1 MDERASFGEEAGK
14 MWATNREPLSR
25 ISWEVAKGLGR
36 GRGEE
41 KKEWSVL
48 CMRRRVTGTHHVTR
62 RLGSSMSSPYF
73 PPPPHSTPQHYA
85 LSTPRPPRQPVV
97 NPYEKFTQ
105 ADFDHWIGG
114 ITGALR
120 KALGHE
126 PDEPATVFEHHENES
141 RESSDDGEY
150 ASEGDG
156 VNDSLAD
163 IKARYVS
170 RLDKGK
176 ARDPMEGPGL
186 STWGK
191 GNKGAPIEIDFDE
204 DGSPDEDALDDE
216 EVVQHLSFVHDSHEE
231 EEEDAEEHS
240 PDQWLLPQ
248 SSLRTRTDDA
258 SDQESEEDD
267 GSASSDGDERLG
279 SDDVIEVLS
288 SDGEPGEAQKITSED
303 ERGFSEDED
312 REESAEEDEGGEN
325 AARDEEEG
333 VDAYFSVSG
342 SAHPDGVVLADDED
356 DELEESRS
364 VDEEEDREEEDAYEE
379 GSDEAEEEYDEP
391 RPSNRDGDSR
401 EIITLDSDEE
411 EDQLDDEADVIQ
423 PLDRDTGSH
432 SIHCHHTLSLNEHAA
447 FPPHFGDTQ
456 TRIEIRDPWLGPQT
470 YAEDFY
476 SGGPV
481 LPSPGAALTAHHLG
495 ANDDAGFLT
504 PDVVTPAESNER
516 EASGDEEQD
525 DRVSHMPHLEFV
537 HGHDAPEA
545 VAAYDVTVESDKDN
559 HMSRS
564 SPPPFEG
571 GVKIANV
578 MPSDAEEVVNR
589 DDVQQQDHPTI
600 ALLSEDN
607 TQVSQ
612 PMKDGQEEARQAEDD
627 LDRAY
632 EEMDAEVERES
643 HTEDSLGRFEQQ
655 NEPSLQPPTVFG
667 SSTVTIEEVP
677 DEEASDKDEEDEG
690 LSSSPAVVPL
700 GTSDLDVDIEPML
713 SDEPDEGCP
722 EDIFFHLL
730 EAEGQEGGEV
740 GVHAEGKLL
749 VVGRSKTL

>member
-1 MDERASFGEEAGK
+1 
-14 MWATNREPLSR
+14 
-25 ISWEVAKGLGR
+25 
-36 GRGEE
+36 
-41 KKEWSVL
+41 
-48 CMRRRVTGTHHVTR
+48 
-62 RLGSSMSSPYF
+62 MSSPYF

-85 LSTPRPPRQPVV
+85 LTTPRPPRQPVV

-120 KALGHE
+120 RALGHE
-126 PDEPATVFEHHENES
+126 PHEPESVTTVFEHHENENQ
-141 RESSDDGEY
+141 ESPDEDENED

-163 IKARYVS
+163 IRVRYVS

-216 EVVQHLSFVHDSHEE
+216 EVVQHLSFVHDSDEE
-231 EEEDAEEHS
+231 EEEDAEEQL

-258 SDQESEEDD
+258 SDQETGEEDD
-267 GSASSDGDERLG
+267 ESDGDERLD

-288 SDGEPGEAQKITSED
+288 SDEEPGEAQKITNED
-303 ERGFSEDED
+303 EHGFSEDED
-312 REESAEEDEGGEN
+312 LSESAEEDEGSEN
-325 AARDEEEG
+325 AERDEEDG
-333 VDAYFSVSG
+333 TDAYFSVSG

-356 DELEESRS
+356 DELEESWS
-364 VDEEEDREEEDAYEE
+364 VDEEEDHEEGGAYEEE

-391 RPSNRDGDSR
+391 RPSKRDGDQSPSR

-423 PLDRDTGSH
+423 PPDRDTGSH
-432 SIHCHHTLSLNEHAA
+432 SIYRHHTLLLIEYAA

-516 EASGDEEQD
+516 ETSGDEEQD

-545 VAAYDVTVESDKDN
+545 IAAYDVTMESDKDDN
-559 HMSRS
+559 
-564 SPPPFEG
+564 PPPVERDA
-571 GVKIANV
+571 KIVNV
-578 MPSDAEEVVNR
+578 APEEAVNQ
-589 DDVQQQDHPTI
+589 DDV
-600 ALLSEDN
+600 LVSEDN
-607 TQVSQ
+607 TKVSH
-612 PMKDGQEEARQAEDD
+612 PPLDGQEEARQAEVD

-643 HTEDSLGRFEQQ
+643 HAEDSLEQFEQQ
-655 NEPSLQPPTVFG
+655 NESSLQPPTGLG
-667 SSTVTIEEVP
+667 SSTVTVGEVP
-677 DEEASDKDEEDEG
+677 DEEASDKEEEEEG

-713 SDEPDEGCP
+713 SDEQGEGRP
-722 EDIFFHLL
+722 EDIFSYLL
-730 EAEGQEGGEV
+730 EAEGQESGEAV
-740 GVHAEGKLL
+740 VRAEGKLL
-749 VVGRSKTL
+749 VVGRSKTLLMRFER